1 MTSSI
6 KLKAN
11 ESSIDT
17 TTTVGNVFKHTFVT
31 EGALSNDDFHDMAEV
46 WVNFEDNEDM
56 INEIVDDELILVDA
70 IVNEENLDN
79 ADDEEEE
86 VVQIETST
94 VKKTAYLDVLGAFET
109 IESYF
114 GENKLL
120 QENQLAISRLRY
132 GPDTSNAQ
140 AKEITNNRVLLPYS

>member
-1 MTSSI
+1 MTI
-6 KLKAN
+6 
-11 ESSIDT
+11 
-17 TTTVGNVFKHTFVT
+17 F
-31 EGALSNDDFHDMAEV
+31 
-46 WVNFEDNEDM
+46 NEDM

-132 GPDTSNAQ
+132 GPDTSHAQ

>member
-17 TTTVGNVFKHTFVT
+17 TTTVGNVFKDTFVT

-46 WVNFEDNEDM
+46 WVNFEDIEDM

-70 IVNEENLDN
+70 IVNEENL
-79 ADDEEEE
+79 EMRMMRRR
-86 VVQIETST
+86 
-94 VKKTAYLDVLGAFET
+94 K
-109 IESYF
+109 
-114 GENKLL
+114 
-120 QENQLAISRLRY
+120 
-132 GPDTSNAQ
+132 
-140 AKEITNNRVLLPYS
+140 

>member
-1 MTSSI
+1 
-6 KLKAN
+6 L
-11 ESSIDT
+11 
-17 TTTVGNVFKHTFVT
+17 
-31 EGALSNDDFHDMAEV
+31 DD
-46 WVNFEDNEDM
+46 
-56 INEIVDDELILVDA
+56 
-70 IVNEENLDN
+70 

-109 IESYF
+109 ILESYF

-132 GPDTSNAQ
+132 GPDTSHAQ